1 LSVVFLSIAAL
12 LAVLGLLVFVC
23 VRAIRTWVRELWPH

>member
-1 LSVVFLSIAAL
+1 LRVVFLSIAAL
-12 LAVLGLLVFVC
+12 LAVLGLFVVMC